1 MPDPGPAL
9 GERFA
14 ALASPAGA
22 PATGE
27 VGGDDAAEVVMRL
40 GRALH
45 TAGNAAHRIEEGM
58 EAAARR
64 LGLTGQFFST
74 PTALFASFADGGGGP
89 RRTILE
95 RVQPGE
101 VNLERLADLDRVL
114 GDLASGE
121 LTPAAAAARLDSVE
135 RAAGPQRWGAVLTTV
150 SFALISGS
158 AAQFLGGGGREVA
171 AAAALGLL
179 VGGLASLAGRT
190 AAVGRL
196 FEPLAAL
203 LASFASTLTAVAW
216 PPLSVLLV
224 MLAGIIVLV
233 PGLTLTVAISELASR
248 QLVSGSARL
257 MGAVALFFGIALG
270 VAVGGRLGAALV
282 GVPAAVEPEPLGPLW
297 RWPALLAAAA
307 ALTVLLRARPRDAG
321 WILFGGVLAIEGV
334 RLGALLLGP
343 QLGAFLGAFAVGV
356 GGNLYARVGHRPAQV
371 VQVPGLIL
379 LVPGSLGFRS
389 LAALLEQD
397 VLSGVQ
403 TAFTTT
409 LVAIALATGILLANV
424 VLPPRRIL

>member
-1 MPDPGPAL
+1 MPDPVPVL

-14 ALASPAGA
+14 PAPSDPSPAAPGA
-22 PATGE
+22 AS
-27 VGGDDAAEVVMRL
+27 GGDAAEVVMRL

-45 TAGNAAHRIEEGM
+45 GAGNAAHRIEEGM
-58 EAAARR
+58 EVAARR
-64 LGLTGQFFST
+64 LGLVGQFFST
-74 PTALFASFADGGGGP
+74 PTALFASFDDGAGGA

-101 VNLERLADLDRVL
+101 VNLERMAGLDRL
-114 GDLASGE
+114 LEDLASGD
-121 LTPAAAAARLDSVE
+121 LAPAGAAARL
-135 RAAGPQRWGAVLTTV
+135 GPLDQAPPRWGAALTTA

-158 AAQFLGGGGREVA
+158 AAQFLGGGVREIA

-179 VGGLASLAGRT
+179 VGGLASLAGR
-190 AAVGRL
+190 APAVARL

-203 LASFASTLTAVAW
+203 LASFAATVAAAAW

-233 PGLTLTVAISELASR
+233 PGLTLTVSISELASR

-257 MGAVALFFGIALG
+257 MGAIALFFAIALG
-270 VAVGGRLGAALV
+270 VAVGGRLGAVLV
-282 GVPAAVEPEPLGPLW
+282 GVPPPVEPEPLGALW
-297 RWPALLAAAA
+297 RWPALLAAAL

-321 WILFGGVLAIEGV
+321 WILLGGLLAIEGV
-334 RLGALLLGP
+334 RLGGLLLGT
-343 QLGAFLGAFAVGV
+343 QLGAFLGALAVGI
-356 GGNLYARVGHRPAQV
+356 GGNLYARVGHRPAQML
-371 VQVPGLIL
+371 QVPGLIL

-403 TAFTTT
+403 TAFTTS